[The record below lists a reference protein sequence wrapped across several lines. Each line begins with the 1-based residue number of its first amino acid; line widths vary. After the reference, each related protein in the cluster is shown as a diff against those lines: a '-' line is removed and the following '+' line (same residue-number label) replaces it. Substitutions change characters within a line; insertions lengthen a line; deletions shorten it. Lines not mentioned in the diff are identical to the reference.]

1 MNRQRIHILLIE
13 DSPTDAQLIR
23 DLLAEAMR
31 ISLSQI
37 QFQLTQASRLEEGLE
52 QIRRQIFDI
61 ILLDL
66 SLPDSFGLG
75 TFERVSSI
83 ATTTPIVLLT
93 GIDDELLALD
103 AVQQGAQDYLVKSDV
118 TSSALLS
125 RAIRYAIERHRLVTE
140 LSQKASELEVR
151 NAALDAFSHTM
162 AHQIRGPLSQIIG
175 FTEYAES
182 TFSDEL
188 TEDLRHILQR
198 ILQSGLKMNNMLS
211 EILLLASV
219 RSLSDVELFP
229 LEMSRIVAEVR
240 KRLRLQIDKYQA
252 ELIVPTS
259 WPTALGHASW
269 VEEVWVNYITNGLK
283 YGGNPPKLKLGGKR
297 TNNMIHFWVQDNGQ
311 GIAPDDKS
319 RLFKPHSRLYEHRV
333 KGEGLGLSIVLRII
347 HRLGGE
353 VGVESKVNEGSIF
366 WFSLPAA
373 SEEEAAELQGTQT
386 SK

>member
-1 MNRQRIHILLIE
+1 MNSQRIRILLIE
-13 DSPTDAQLIR
+13 DSPTDAQLIQ

-31 ISLSQI
+31 SSLSQT
-37 QFQLTQASRLEEGLE
+37 QFQLTHARRLKEGIE
-52 QIRRQIFDI
+52 QIHRQIFDI

-66 SLPDSFGLG
+66 SLPDSFGLE
-75 TFERVSSI
+75 TFDRVSAI
-83 ATTTPIVLLT
+83 AATTPIVVLT

-103 AVQQGAQDYLVKSDV
+103 AVQQGAQDYLVKADV

-125 RAIRYAIERHRLVTE
+125 RAIRYAIERHRLVAE
-140 LSQKASELEVR
+140 LSRKASELEVR

-162 AHQIRGPLSQIIG
+162 AHQIRGPLSQVIG
-175 FTEYAES
+175 YTEYAES

-188 TEDLRHILQR
+188 TEDLRHILKR

-229 LEMSRIVAEVR
+229 LEMGRIVAEVR

-252 ELIVPTS
+252 ELLVPTS
-259 WPTALGHASW
+259 WPVALGHASW

-283 YGGNPPKLKLGGKR
+283 YGGNPPKLRLGGKR
-297 TNNMIHFWVQDNGQ
+297 TNNMIYFWVQDNGQ
-311 GIAPDDKS
+311 GIAPEDKS
-319 RLFKPHSRLYEHRV
+319 RLFKPHSRLYEPRV

-347 HRLGGE
+347 HRLGGD

-366 WFSLPAA
+366 WFTLPAA
-373 SEEEAAELQGTQT
+373 SDEEAAQVQSAQT

>member
-1 MNRQRIHILLIE
+1 M
-13 DSPTDAQLIR
+13 
-23 DLLAEAMR
+23 
-31 ISLSQI
+31 
-37 QFQLTQASRLEEGLE
+37 
-52 QIRRQIFDI
+52 
-61 ILLDL
+61 
-66 SLPDSFGLG
+66 
-75 TFERVSSI
+75 
-83 ATTTPIVLLT
+83 
-93 GIDDELLALD
+93 
-103 AVQQGAQDYLVKSDV
+103 
-118 TSSALLS
+118 
-125 RAIRYAIERHRLVTE
+125 RYAIERHRLVTE

-175 FTEYAES
+175 YTEYAES
-182 TFSDEL
+182 TFSDEMS
-188 TEDLRHILQR
+188 EDLHHILQR

-252 ELIVPTS
+252 ELVVPTS

-311 GIAPDDKS
+311 GITPDDKS

-373 SEEEAAELQGTQT
+373 SDEEAAELQGTQT